1 MLEGGIVIDDDG
13 EIIESGDNDALAVIA
28 TRRAYAKTQQKQ
40 WEAIVADYDRVLLR
54 KQDNARATYG
64 DVVISV
70 RSGTYSDTDTTAFA
84 DDVAELPLEFGDLI
98 TIIAAARGF
107 HRDDLPDSV
116 LAAFDANTETLTKR
130 PWVESRVAARQA
142 PVFEHA
148 PGWEGDDGT
157 V

>member
-1 MLEGGIVIDDDG
+1 MSDYIILDDGIVIDDQG
-13 EIIESGDNDALAVIA
+13 EIIESGNSDALAVIA
-28 TRRAYAKTQQKQ
+28 TRRAYAKAQQKQ

-70 RSGTYSDTDTTAFA
+70 RSGTYPKTNAETFA

-98 TIIAAARGF
+98 TVIAAASGFRRG
-107 HRDDLPDSV
+107 DLPDAV
-116 LAAFDANTETLTKR
+116 LAAFDANTEKLTKR

-142 PVFEHA
+142 PVFEH
-148 PGWEGDDGT
+148 GT
-157 V
+157 EREE